1 MHLCRCSK
9 CTLFYQH
16 RLIMSSES
24 VFNCRD
30 AAVHRCAAAGG
41 NATAISATC
50 KAAHS
55 RRVPWEPWASRPFP
69 GAFHFCRP
77 ASATLAYPKK
87 KEKKTVL
94 FLTAES
100 VRRIKPLFLTK
111 KKLKQVAVCGVGCWV
126 VWIVTRSVL
135 GHGVC
140 TCSDHFPLVALSLGT
155 KYREPNIES
164 KLSKTEPKLPKPKYS
179 VPISVPSF
187 QEPNYRG
194 KYRNRTEFTEFT
206 ELTEFT

>member
-55 RRVPWEPWASRPFP
+55 RRVPWKPWASRPFP
-69 GAFHFCRP
+69 GAFRFRRT
-77 ASATLAYPKK
+77 ASATLAPRAGQRSNQPCSYYIKK
-87 KEKKTVL
+87 NRAVSDGGERSQDKTTV
-94 FLTAES
+94 S
-100 VRRIKPLFLTK
+100 D
-111 KKLKQVAVCGVGCWV
+111 KKLKQVAVCGAACWV
-126 VWIVTRSVL
+126 VWDRDTGRFGARCL
-135 GHGVC
+135 Y
-140 TCSDHFPLVALSLGT
+140 L
-155 KYREPNIES
+155 
-164 KLSKTEPKLPKPKYS
+164 
-179 VPISVPSF
+179 
-187 QEPNYRG
+187 
-194 KYRNRTEFTEFT
+194 
-206 ELTEFT
+206 